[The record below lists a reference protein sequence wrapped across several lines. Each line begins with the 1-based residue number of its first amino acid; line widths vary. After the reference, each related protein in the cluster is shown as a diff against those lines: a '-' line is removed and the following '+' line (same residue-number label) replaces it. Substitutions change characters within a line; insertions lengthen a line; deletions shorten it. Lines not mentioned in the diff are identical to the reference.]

1 MPKDSNGVIT
11 YTLNISPIKQGDQ
24 LTVYLRDYAGNEKD
38 GIKVNIEAVP
48 FTYSMKDAEAKE
60 PDMQEG
66 LYLTEENNYSITIS
80 SEAPD
85 IEVEVAAVKKDG
97 TDRKTLATMKD
108 GEEYILNAAAIKEA
122 YGTELP
128 ATQEFDLI
136 LHRVDIE
143 NEQSDQILPFIYD
156 TECTLTIGS
165 LEQQQNKVDNL
176 TAVPWGEMGAT
187 VTGTTGLDGKS
198 VQAFVYSDLQREPS
212 DETEEIPVGPE
223 GQFSIDV
230 KLNSGSRFIKVV
242 AKDKAKNSAEYVIKV
257 QPSKALPIILMVA
270 GAILMAVSLFIFFG
284 TQKQIRQLEEI
295 NRAKTAT
302 VQEKKK
308 R

>member
-1 MPKDSNGVIT
+1 MVNYYANSTEV
-11 YTLNISPIKQGDQ
+11 LGD
-24 LTVYLRDYAGNEKD
+24 
-38 GIKVNIEAVP
+38 
-48 FTYSMKDAEAKE
+48 
-60 PDMQEG
+60 
-66 LYLTEENNYSITIS
+66 NYSIIS
-80 SEAPD
+80 LECDEYNPN
-85 IEVEVAAVKKDG
+85 IDG
-97 TDRKTLATMKD
+97 TVTLTVTAKSVYGNPIEDMEIPVTCSD
-108 GEEYILNAAAIKEA
+108 GNF
-122 YGTELP
+122 TEL
-128 ATQEFDLI
+128 
-136 LHRVDIE
+136 
-143 NEQSDQILPFIYD
+143 N
-156 TECTLTIGS
+156 GS
-165 LEQQQNKVDNL
+165 SI
-176 TAVPWGEMGAT
+176 TAAST

-284 TQKQIRQLEEI
+284 TQKQIRQLEES